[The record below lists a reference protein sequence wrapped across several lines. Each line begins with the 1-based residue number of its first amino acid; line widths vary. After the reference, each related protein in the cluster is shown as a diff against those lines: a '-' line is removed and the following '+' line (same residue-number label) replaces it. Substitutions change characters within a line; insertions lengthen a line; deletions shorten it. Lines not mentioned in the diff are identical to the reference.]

1 MGANGS
7 WDKALRLVPQGC
19 FTLSWTATEPPALH
33 VNADCGSFVFLQHDE
48 GDEGQDAEVRSVVEV
63 SQVLG
68 LNMHNRAD
76 PETVELE
83 TVAHKRNH
91 ATCEKDSKRVCS
103 FLVLSLTPLFVP
115 TRKLNMF

>member
-48 GDEGQDAEVRSVVEV
+48 VGSVVEV
-63 SQVLG
+63 SQGLR